1 MIEERATSTCAW
13 PVSQHYC
20 AGQSPPSYFF
30 PRLRHDSVQPLS
42 SSTGCPVSAATMR
55 YVRSRCAVSR
65 FASHKRGFSLRVL
78 PSLRLLAL
86 RTANSLAVFAAHT
99 VATLQCRAEGEAHR
113 GSQAIRPAGRLP
125 RLATTRVLGC
135 GRAWGGCSVHHAH
148 VRCTGRAPCV
158 LRVVLPAFR
167 QCAVSR
173 LSVCTSVRVALS
185 ALPPDFPMR
194 PPVLQILQRVWH
206 PNLDQNCVVH
216 LPSIDRWNPAS
227 SNLGNTG
234 AWLRAS
240 PQLSAR
246 PHTQLPSSRRQLP
259 KGYRRCPGSP

>member
-1 MIEERATSTCAW
+1 MCCHLSACLHCGRLTR
-13 PVSQHYC
+13 
-20 AGQSPPSYFF
+20 SPF
-30 PRLRHDSVQPLS
+30 L
-42 SSTGCPVSAATMR
+42 
-55 YVRSRCAVSR
+55 
-65 FASHKRGFSLRVL
+65 
-78 PSLRLLAL
+78 L
-86 RTANSLAVFAAHT
+86 RTLSLP
-99 VATLQCRAEGEAHR
+99 LQRRAEGEAHR